1 MRRWTLFAIAIA
13 LICAAPVAVA
23 AQQQQQ
29 QQQRQQRGEAKSGEG
44 KLASGDQKFMM
55 KTAQHGKAE
64 VELGKLASEKASSP
78 AVKQF
83 GEQMATDHGKAND
96 ELMQLAQQKGVTL
109 PTEPDSAHKNAR
121 DRLSKLEGEAF
132 DREYVQQ
139 MVREH
144 DNDVREF
151 DKQSKNAKDPDVKAW
166 AGKTLP
172 VLKEHQ
178 LKARELAASMKN
190 AGSGSASPRPR

>member
-1 MRRWTLFAIAIA
+1 MKRWTLFAISIA
-13 LICAAPVAVA
+13 LICAAPIAAA
-23 AQQQQQ
+23 AQQQQ
-29 QQQRQQRGEAKSGEG
+29 RGETKSGQG
-44 KLASGDQKFMM
+44 KLASGDEKFMM

-64 VELGKLASEKASSP
+64 VELGKLASEKASAS

-83 GEQMATDHGKAND
+83 GERMAADHGQANE

-109 PTEPDSAHKNAR
+109 PTEPDSAHKSAR
-121 DRLSKLEGEAF
+121 DRLSKLEGDAF
-132 DREYVQQ
+132 DREYMQL
-139 MVREH
+139 MVRDH
-144 DNDVREF
+144 DADVREF
-151 DKQSKNAKDPDVKAW
+151 DRQAKTAKDADVKAW

-190 AGSGSASPRPR
+190 ASSGSASPRPSR